1 MHRIPFE
8 IVTKPCFAH
17 VGLLASLLGK
27 KVSANP
33 WAIQCLENGAIN
45 KEIVTRLA
53 VAEDTIRFYLKKHL
67 RQAGCGQLHTRR
79 ATGAPHSRSVLIWNW

>member
-8 IVTKPCFAH
+8 IVTKSCFAH

-27 KVSANP
+27 KVSTNP
-33 WAIQCLENGAIN
+33 GAIQCLENGAIN
-45 KEIVTRLA
+45 KEIATRLA

-67 RQAGCGQLHTRR
+67 RQAGLANRTRAVQLARHN
-79 ATGAPHSRSVLIWNW
+79 HDQF